1 MSTDSASRL
10 NPATPAPNSR
20 ARPDA
25 NPSISSDGGAG
36 LFGLAA
42 TRPENELLLA
52 CASVVTGAASKA
64 ERVREL
70 ARAELDWDYLF
81 RLARRHAVLP
91 LLYRGLGEEARG
103 AAPRPFLE
111 ALREKVRE
119 NAARATL
126 LSGELARIAARFE
139 SERVPALAYKGPAL
153 ALQAYGEVSLRR
165 FVDLD
170 LVVDARDAGRACELL
185 SSLGYSRPTRLTKSH
200 EEFLLRR
207 QHAVGYTRDG
217 GEMLVELHRAVSP
230 AAFADFKVD
239 GRVWERADSV
249 LMFGRA
255 VRCLSPEDT
264 LLALCVHGTKHL
276 WERLSMVCD
285 VAALVNAR
293 PGLDW
298 PYVLTRADESRGGRM
313 LSVGLRLAAELLGA
327 RLPEALPAGR
337 GGREERALAA
347 EVVGA
352 MFGGAEYEP
361 AGLLRGVRFNLRAR
375 PRLREKLDYLRFI
388 LTPTDGDLSAAR
400 FPPSLS
406 FLYYLLRP
414 LRLALKR
421 EADV

>member
-1 MSTDSASRL
+1 MSTERASRP
-10 NPATPAPNSR
+10 NPATPAPHPR
-20 ARPDA
+20 ARQDA
-25 NPSISSDGGAG
+25 NPSTSLDGGAG

-42 TRPENELLLA
+42 ARPENELLLA
-52 CASVVTGAASKA
+52 CLSAVTGAAPRP
-64 ERVREL
+64 ERVRGL
-70 ARAELDWDYLF
+70 ASAGLDWDYLY

-91 LLYRGLGEEARG
+91 LLYRGLEAEARG
-103 AAPRPFLE
+103 AAPRAFLD
-111 ALREKVRE
+111 ALRGEVRE

-126 LSGELARIAARFE
+126 LAGELARVAARFE
-139 SERVPALAYKGPAL
+139 SEGVPALAYKGPAL

-170 LVVDARDAGRACELL
+170 LVVAARDAGRAGELL
-185 SSLGYSRPTRLTKSH
+185 SSLGYSRPARLTKSH

-207 QHAVGYTRDG
+207 QHAVGYARDG
-217 GEMLVELHRAVSP
+217 GRMLVELHWEVSP
-230 AAFADFKVD
+230 GAFADFKVD
-239 GRVWERADSV
+239 GRVWERAASV
-249 LMFGRA
+249 GLFGRA

-293 PGLDW
+293 PNLDW
-298 PYVLTRADESRGGRM
+298 PYVLTRADESRVGRM
-313 LSVGLRLAAELLGA
+313 LSVGLCLAAELLGA
-327 RLPEALPAGR
+327 RPPGALHAGR
-337 GGREERALAA
+337 CGREERALAA

-352 MFGGAEYEP
+352 MFGRAEYEP
-361 AGLLRGVRFNLRAR
+361 AGLLRAVGFNLRAR
-375 PRLREKLDYLRFI
+375 PRLREKLGYLRFI
-388 LTPTDGDLSAAR
+388 LTPTDGDLTAAP

-414 LRLALKR
+414 VRLALKR